1 MISKLSLTILTPTGT
16 LAKLDNVDVVVANT
30 TTGQIAVLPNHIPL
44 LTRLEHG
51 ELRVKTEGKELY
63 FTLFEGFLNVSPDN
77 TVTVMADNA
86 KRSEELNVEAIR
98 KAKEDAVKALSEK
111 EKLSATEILKAETAM
126 RRAIMELKVAEKKL
140 RKGL

>member
-1 MISKLSLTILTPTGT
+1 MISKLSFTILTPTGT

-98 KAKEDAVKALSEK
+98 KAKEDALKALSEK

-140 RKGL
+140 RRGL

>member
-1 MISKLSLTILTPTGT
+1 MISKLSFTILTPTGT

-86 KRSEELNVEAIR
+86 KRSEELNVETIR
-98 KAKEDAVKALSEK
+98 KAKEDALKALSEK

-140 RKGL
+140 RRGL